1 MASYLSE
8 CVELLKALI
17 SALVD
22 LLDNPWIMC
31 CMFLVI
37 IAAVV
42 GMFKRLTS

>member
-8 CVELLKALI
+8 CMDLLRSII

-22 LLDNPWIMC
+22 LLDNPWVMC